1 MMMDSNDKTQC
12 VYEIENE
19 TKQKKAQRL
28 LDTQFVI
35 HLWLYQD

>member
-19 TKQKKAQRL
+19 TKQKKLNAYL
-28 LDTQFVI
+28 T
-35 HLWLYQD
+35 HNS